1 MSHEHGYI
9 QEKQR
14 YLTRLKRIEGQI
26 RGIHRMIDED
36 QYCID
41 ILTQISAV
49 QSALRN
55 AALSLL
61 DDHLRHC
68 VSQAAIEGGEEA
80 ETKFQEVTDALQR
93 FAR

>member
-14 YLTRLKRIEGQI
+14 YLARLKRIEGQI

-41 ILTQISAV
+41 ILTQISAA

-93 FAR
+93 FTR